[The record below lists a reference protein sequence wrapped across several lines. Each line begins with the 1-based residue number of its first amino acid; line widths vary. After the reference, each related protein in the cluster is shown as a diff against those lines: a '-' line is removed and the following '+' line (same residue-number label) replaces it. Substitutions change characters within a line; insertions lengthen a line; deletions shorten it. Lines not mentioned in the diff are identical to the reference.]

1 MDIFGAIILLTTG
14 WGRQSLDR
22 TNAWILLCLKPPAL
36 SDTETNEFPF
46 FLSHFELGIFP
57 FATEGIMAIR
67 REEAEKL
74 ILNDR

>member
-1 MDIFGAIILLTTG
+1 MDIFGAVILLTTG

-36 SDTETNEFPF
+36 SDTKTSEFPF
-46 FLSHFELGIFP
+46 CLSHFELGILS

-74 ILNDR
+74 IPNGR